1 MSAYTA
7 NIQKGG
13 AVLEDSRRLIEVW
26 DLATPADDNLDRIA
40 SANLL
45 GKTTRRRL
53 DDVLMRILRPR
64 LVEPGPQVIGAMK
77 QLLGHDR
84 ALTEALYFEASTDDP
99 LLAAFA
105 EGPLYDWYAAGRT
118 GVGIDDVT
126 NWLAGQAAKGRA
138 PEWSPTVRTKVSRGL
153 LAALRD
159 FGVLQ
164 GSVRKTFDSPRMTLA
179 GFCYVAF
186 RLHETGSSS
195 RRIAESPAWKR
206 WLLDSDH
213 VADLFAQA
221 SRADVLSF
229 GSVGSSVR
237 IDWHVTR
244 LEEAV
249 RVAV

>member
-1 MSAYTA
+1 MSAYTV

-13 AVLEDSRRLIEVW
+13 ALLEDSRRLIEAW
-26 DLATPADDNLDRIA
+26 DLEASPDENLERIA

-45 GKTTRRRL
+45 GKATRRRL

-64 LVEPGPQVIGAMK
+64 LVAPGPQVMAAMK

-84 ALTEALYFEASTDDP
+84 ALTEALYFEASTDDA
-99 LLAAFA
+99 LLAAFS
-105 EGPLYDWYAAGRT
+105 EGPLYDWYDAGRT
-118 GVGIDDVT
+118 GVGIEDVT
-126 NWLAGQAAKGRA
+126 NWLADEAANGRA

-159 FGVLQ
+159 FGILQ

-179 GFCYVAF
+179 GFCYVAY

-195 RRIAESPAWKR
+195 RRIAESPVWRR
-206 WLLDSDH
+206 WLLESAH

-221 SRADVLSF
+221 SRADVLSY

-237 IDWHVTR
+237 IDWHVHR

-249 RVAV
+249 RVAA

>member
-1 MSAYTA
+1 MNAYTV

-13 AVLEDSRRLIEVW
+13 ALLEDSRRLVEAW
-26 DLATPADDNLDRIA
+26 DLAARSDENLDRIA

-53 DDVLMRILRPR
+53 DDVLMRILKPR
-64 LVEPGPQVIGAMK
+64 LVTPGPQVIAAMK
-77 QLLGHDR
+77 QLLGNDR
-84 ALTEALYFEASTDDP
+84 AFTEALYYEASNDDA
-99 LLAAFA
+99 LLADFSQ
-105 EGPLYDWYAAGRT
+105 GPLYQWYESGRT

-126 NWLAGQAAKGRA
+126 NWLAGEAARGRA
-138 PEWSPTVRTKVSRGL
+138 PEWSPTVRTKVARGL

-164 GSVRKTFDSPRMTLA
+164 GSVRKTFDSPGMSLA
-179 GFCYVAF
+179 GFCYVAY

-195 RRIAESPAWKR
+195 RRIADSLVWRR
-206 WLLDSDH
+206 WLLDSAH
-213 VADLFAQA
+213 VVDLFAQA

-237 IDWHVTR
+237 IDWHVHG

-249 RVAV
+249 RVAA